1 MYYKKENMDKNNGNR
16 DKAKKTQM
24 QYISLAHFEISKL
37 MPISEMTQNPKP
49 HNMKNTTLQEKDQN
63 SKNLFNKL
71 FTSVLLLPEP
81 NAPG

>member
-1 MYYKKENMDKNNGNR
+1 MYYKKENREKIMETEI
-16 DKAKKTQM
+16 KKRKLQD
-24 QYISLAHFEISKL
+24 ISLACFEIYKL
-37 MPISEMTQNPKP
+37 MPILEMTQNPKP